1 MTQEDI
7 ENAVAKL
14 KAEASDLVEQAQAD
28 QNAYQQRQAE
38 RQKRANETRDEL
50 LRLEGREEQ
59 LKED

>member
-14 KAEASDLVEQAQAD
+14 KAEASDLAEQAQAD

-38 RQKRANETRDEL
+38 RQKRANEIRDEL

>member
-1 MTQEDI
+1 
-7 ENAVAKL
+7 
-14 KAEASDLVEQAQAD
+14 VEQAQAD

-38 RQKRANETRDEL
+38 RQKRANEIRDEL

>member
-38 RQKRANETRDEL
+38 RQKRANEIRDEL